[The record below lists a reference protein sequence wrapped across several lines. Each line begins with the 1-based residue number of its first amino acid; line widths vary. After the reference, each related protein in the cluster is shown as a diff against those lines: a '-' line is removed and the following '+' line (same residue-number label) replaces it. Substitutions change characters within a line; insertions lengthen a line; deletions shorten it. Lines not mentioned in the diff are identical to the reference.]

1 MKIRVHSH
9 EGAATLHPRRY
20 GADRAAMIRMTTMP
34 SFVPLVFPSAYVA
47 TVEVR
52 YADVTPETWEHIYP
66 EEHDLIEAQRKA
78 GHAMW
83 VMTDAHAQEIAAFLY
98 LIKDQIDLLVV
109 HCDAGISRSSA
120 VATAA
125 AEMFGLD
132 TELERLQSNKR
143 YSPNQ
148 YVLSMVRKHIS
159 LGAQR

>member
-20 GADRAAMIRMTTMP
+20 GATRAAMIRMTTMP
-34 SFVPLVFPSAYVA
+34 SFVPLVFATAYVA

-52 YADVTPETWEHIYP
+52 YADVTPQTWEYIYP
-66 EEHDLIEAQRKA
+66 EEHDLIEAQRNA

-83 VMTDAHAQEIAAFLY
+83 VMTDEHAQQIADFLY
-98 LIKDQIDLLVV
+98 LVQGQLDLLVV

-125 AEMFGLD
+125 AEMYGLD
-132 TELERLQSNKR
+132 EELERLQSNKR

-148 YVLSMVRKHIS
+148 YVLSMVRKHIA
-159 LGAQR
+159 LRKPQ